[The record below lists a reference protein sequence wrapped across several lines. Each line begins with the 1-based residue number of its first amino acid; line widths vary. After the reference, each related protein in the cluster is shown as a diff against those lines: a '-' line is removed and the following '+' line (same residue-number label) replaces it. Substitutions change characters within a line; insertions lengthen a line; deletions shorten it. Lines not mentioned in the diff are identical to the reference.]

1 MAGATEWCSLNE
13 KGYKMTRL
21 KWTPR
26 GWLNYARRVY
36 SSGGYANTNELPM
49 LETPDHKDMLE
60 VDPND
65 GRDLVPSNYNWM
77 DYTWEITDQLL
88 PVYDSPK
95 GRIVAEVFQ
104 DDYETFLKVKQE
116 AHCKGYR
123 ATTSA
128 KGFQPYLDG
137 EFAPGNLI

>member
-21 KWTPR
+21 KWTPNS
-26 GWLNYARRVY
+26 WLNYARRIY
-36 SSGGYANTNELPM
+36 SSGGYDNTNELPM

-65 GRDLVPSNYNWM
+65 ERDLVPSNYNWM

-88 PVYDSPK
+88 PVYDSPN
-95 GRIVAEVFQ
+95 GLRIVAELFE
-104 DDYETFLKVKQE
+104 DDYEVYKMISGSHGPHSLFITRKDIKQ
-116 AHCKGYR
+116 
-123 ATTSA
+123 
-128 KGFQPYLDG
+128 
-137 EFAPGNLI
+137 